1 MVLKMTTTDSKNTK
15 ATLDTNPKQKAIILQ
30 VLKTH
35 KYSLL
40 FIVVLFIMAIINL
53 TLATNALQI
62 TGSNLLTM
70 LGVIPPIFVLIGLL
84 DVWVPRE
91 TMIKYMGQDSG
102 VKGLFFA
109 FILGSLAAG
118 PLYAAFPVAAILLKK
133 GARFAYVIFFLG
145 TWTSAKLPLILFE
158 MTSLGVKFTLI
169 HVSTMLFLY
178 LIGAYVLERLLLPHE
193 QNAIVARVTALAK

>member
-1 MVLKMTTTDSKNTK
+1 MQSNQTSQPYNKTSLKLLLKK
-15 ATLDTNPKQKAIILQ
+15 HIYTLVFVIIL
-30 VLKTH
+30 
-35 KYSLL
+35 L
-40 FIVVLFIMAIINL
+40 FMAGVNKD
-53 TLATNALQI
+53 LATNALSI

-70 LGVIPPIFVLIGLL
+70 LGVIPPIFILIGLL

-91 TMIKYMGQDSG
+91 TMIKYMGDDSG
-102 VKGLFFA
+102 LKGLFFA

-158 MTSLGVKFTLI
+158 MTSLGVNFTLI
-169 HVSTMLFLY
+169 HVGSMMFMYLFGAFLLEKMLQ
-178 LIGAYVLERLLLPHE
+178 PHE
-193 QNAIVARVTALAK
+193 KSAIIQRVSALAK